1 MSTPPSAWTISAAMA
16 AAQSALSRLEAS
28 GDVDTDEA
36 AALAVLREEAP
47 DVDVV
52 VTRLLR
58 AMGEAGANADA
69 IEQRVGDLQARA
81 NRFLRQHAEYRR
93 TVFAMLDALGVRK
106 WSSPEFTVSVQDGR
120 AGVVITD
127 PAALPDQFVRIKRE
141 PDKTA
146 IGCALRE
153 GHEVAGAELQNT
165 MPSLVVRAK

>member
-1 MSTPPSAWTISAAMA
+1 MTAPSAWTISAAMA

-52 VTRLLR
+52 LAKLLR
-58 AMGEAGANADA
+58 AMSEAYSNHHAADDRA
-69 IEQRVGDLQARA
+69 DSLRKRAARFERQAE
-81 NRFLRQHAEYRR
+81 EYRR

-120 AGVVITD
+120 PGVVITD
-127 PAALPDQFVRIKRE
+127 PAALPDQFVRVKRE

-146 IGCALRE
+146 IGAALAN
-153 GHEVAGAELQNT
+153 GPVPGAELRNGS
-165 MPSLVVRAK
+165 PSLTIRTK